1 MKYGTGTKPIGLKT
15 ICEEIENTCS
25 KADLYKRCNLRP
37 GHWIVPL
44 DSGSGRTTLLEY
56 MAGRYKDAGVLA
68 FMCGLD
74 DYLEITL
81 DGTLPQLKK
90 AFAAIDSAAV
100 YTNEYRNIIGMDI
113 SGLAAHLEEVQLTEF
128 LKNCKQVCEHACVVF
143 FVHTIPTRNEE
154 KLLEKLCETIDSVKR
169 LAVEPYTRDDLCALI
184 VKTIE
189 EHGVSIRKTT
199 AFCAE
204 LLEMVSEFDV
214 SGVKDAVSLAEAL
227 IPFADFSGFTP
238 ILDENALQSMI
249 TEGWQHGTERKE
261 VK

>member
-1 MKYGTGTKPIGLKT
+1 MKHYHSTKPIGLKT
-15 ICEEIENTCS
+15 LCEEIENTCS

-37 GHWIVPL
+37 KHWIVPL

-56 MAGRYKDAGVLA
+56 MTDRYKAAGVLD

-81 DGTLPQLKK
+81 DGTLQQLKQ

-100 YTNEYRNIIGMDI
+100 YTNEYRNIIGVDI
-113 SGLAAHLEEVQLTEF
+113 SGIAAHLGEVQLTEF
-128 LKNCKQVCEHACVVF
+128 LNNCKQVCEHACVVF
-143 FVHTIPTRNEE
+143 FVHTNPSRNEE
-154 KLLEKLCETIDSVKR
+154 KLLEKLCETIDTIKR
-169 LAVEPYTRDDLCALI
+169 FTVEPYTQDDLCALI

-189 EHGVSIRKTT
+189 EHGVEIRNAS
-199 AFCAE
+199 AFRAV
-204 LLEMVSEFDV
+204 LSDMVSEFDM
-214 SGVKDAVSLAEAL
+214 SGVKDAVSVAKAL

-238 ILDENALQSMI
+238 TLDENTLQSVI
-249 TEGWQHGTERKE
+249 TKGWQHDAERKE